1 MSLKIM
7 KKYKDLI
14 IDCGSEEDA
23 ILGLEA
29 IKERCNGKPFSYSEE
44 VEKMYDVDEHLLH
57 ILVEIPETPSAI
69 LLVVANDTKIKVINI
84 VPFKHSCDHIKK
96 DIYNHIVDT
105 FNDMV
110 IIPIFS
116 EKYKI
121 DCTKEEVSIQEIIPK
136 SFQILNRWTHCPG
149 APDHPFVHQFDL
161 ELWFDFICALH
172 TNGEELSSGDLEQ
185 WLKDDNGWGEDVVT
199 DTIIRYETERD
210 LLNYYDSYCGRN

>member
-1 MSLKIM
+1 M

-14 IDCGSEEDA
+14 IDCGSDKA
-23 ILGLEA
+23 ALLGLEA
-29 IKERCNGKPFSYSEE
+29 IKERCNGKPFSYSEK

-57 ILVEIPETPSAI
+57 ILVEISETPAAI
-69 LLVVANDTKIKVINI
+69 LLVFANDAKIKVINI
-84 VPFKHSCDHIKK
+84 VPFKHSCDHIEK

-110 IIPIFS
+110 ITPLFS
-116 EKYKI
+116 GKYKI
-121 DCTKEEVSIQEIIPK
+121 DCTKEEVSIQDIIPN
-136 SFQILNRWTHCPG
+136 SFQKLNQWTNCPG
-149 APDHPFVHQFDL
+149 APDHPFVRQYDL

-185 WLKDDNGWGEDVVT
+185 WLKDDNGWEEDVVT

-210 LLNYYDSYCGRN
+210 LLNYYDSHCGRN

>member
-1 MSLKIM
+1 M

-14 IDCGSEEDA
+14 IDCGSDEA
-23 ILGLEA
+23 ALLGLLA
-29 IKERCNGKPFSYSEE
+29 IKERCNGKPFSYSEK

-57 ILVEIPETPSAI
+57 ILVEISETPAAI
-69 LLVVANDTKIKVINI
+69 LLVFANDAKIKVINI
-84 VPFKHSCDHIKK
+84 VPFQHSCDYIEK

-110 IIPIFS
+110 ITPLFS

-121 DCTKEEVSIQEIIPK
+121 DCAKEELSIQEIIPK
-136 SFQILNRWTHCPG
+136 SFQELNRWVTCPG
-149 APDHPFVHQFDL
+149 APNNPFSNLNDL
-161 ELWFDFICALH
+161 HRWFDFICALH

-185 WLKDDNGWGEDVVT
+185 WLKDDNGWEEDVVT

-210 LLNYYDSYCGRN
+210 LLNYYDSHYGRN

>member
-14 IDCGSEEDA
+14 IDCGSDEA
-23 ILGLEA
+23 ALLGLLA
-29 IKERCNGKPFSYSEE
+29 IKERCNGKPFSYSEK
-44 VEKMYDVDEHLLH
+44 VEKMYDANNHLLH

-69 LLVVANDTKIKVINI
+69 LLVFANDAKIKVINI
-84 VPFKHSCDHIKK
+84 VPFQHSCDHIEK

-110 IIPIFS
+110 ITPLFS
-116 EKYKI
+116 GKYKI
-121 DCTKEEVSIQEIIPK
+121 DCTKEEVSIQDIIPN
-136 SFQILNRWTHCPG
+136 SFQKLNQWTHCPG
-149 APDHPFVHQFDL
+149 APDHPFVHQYDL

-185 WLKDDNGWGEDVVT
+185 WLKDDNGWEEDVVT

-210 LLNYYDSYCGRN
+210 LLNYYDSHCGRN

>member
-1 MSLKIM
+1 M

-14 IDCGSEEDA
+14 IDCGSDEA
-23 ILGLEA
+23 ALLGLLA
-29 IKERCNGKPFSYSEE
+29 IKERCNGKPFSYSEK

-57 ILVEIPETPSAI
+57 ILVEISETPAAI
-69 LLVVANDTKIKVINI
+69 LLVFANDAKIKVINI
-84 VPFKHSCDHIKK
+84 VPFQHSCDHIEK

-110 IIPIFS
+110 ITPLFS

-136 SFQILNRWTHCPG
+136 SFQKLNRWTHCPG

-172 TNGEELSSGDLEQ
+172 TNGEELSSGDLEK
-185 WLKDDNGWGEDVVT
+185 WLMDDNGWDEDVVT

-210 LLNYYDSYCGRN
+210 LLNYYDSHYGRN